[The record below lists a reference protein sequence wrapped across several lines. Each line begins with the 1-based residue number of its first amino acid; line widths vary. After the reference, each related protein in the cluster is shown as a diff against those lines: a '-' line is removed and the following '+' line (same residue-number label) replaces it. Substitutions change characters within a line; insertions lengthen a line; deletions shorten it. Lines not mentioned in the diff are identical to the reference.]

1 MALAAGL
8 KRWSAL
14 PCLGG
19 SSQYIAADMQILWQL
34 LHFRPLSVHSLLLCL
49 ALPLSLSRSLALSSS
64 SSLVDGTVQPAHR
77 GRSAH
82 AVAAAAAAAATAGRD
97 EGSPKE
103 LQWRHIL
110 TSCLFLLLPPPVP
123 LFPTHTPLCL
133 HARVPHP
140 MPGHRTQGQGG
151 VEEEGAQ
158 LQPVG
163 RGYGPACMEPTG

>member
-8 KRWSAL
+8 KCWSAL

-19 SSQYIAADMQILWQL
+19 NSQYIAADMQILWQL
-34 LHFRPLSVHSLLLCL
+34 LRFRPLSAYSLSLRL
-49 ALPLSLSRSLALSSS
+49 ALSLSCAHSLFLSST

-82 AVAAAAAAAATAGRD
+82 AVAAAAAEAAGRD

-103 LQWRHIL
+103 HQWRHVL
-110 TSCLFLLLPPPVP
+110 TSCLFLLLPPPVS
-123 LFPTHTPLCL
+123 LFPSHTPVCL

-140 MPGHRTQGQGG
+140 VPGRRTQGQGR
-151 VEEEGAQ
+151 VEEKGSQ

-163 RGYGPACMEPTG
+163 RRYGPACMEPTG